1 MLIGLIIPETICDS
15 FGMIGICARGILGIY
30 SRQSTDGKY
39 WKNGDDKDFNQSNYI
54 VQPYTASAPSTVN
67 QTGKCDDADGD
78 NPSNSRTLLGP
89 EVICERNRVAGCGSE

>member
-39 WKNGDDKDFNQSNYI
+39 WKNEDDKDFN
-54 VQPYTASAPSTVN
+54 
-67 QTGKCDDADGD
+67 
-78 NPSNSRTLLGP
+78 
-89 EVICERNRVAGCGSE
+89 